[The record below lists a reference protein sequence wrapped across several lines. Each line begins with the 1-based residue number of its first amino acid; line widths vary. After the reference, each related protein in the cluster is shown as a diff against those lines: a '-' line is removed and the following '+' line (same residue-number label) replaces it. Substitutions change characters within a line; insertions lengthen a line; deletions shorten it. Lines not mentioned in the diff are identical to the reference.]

1 MASPAKLVGWQVLR
15 SIGKHGVHK
24 GDITSYDDEGE
35 LTFRV
40 EYPDGDVEDLSE
52 VDVRATLIDHGK
64 KIQVI
69 KLQRI
74 PIAIPNKLDKAAD
87 DSDSDYME
95 ETTDSF
101 ADSRVASSQASTQP
115 FPLTGSDV
123 PCQPTSES
131 ASVVARATPSTSLRK
146 RSTPSV
152 RKRSESTLW
161 VPSTC
166 PVSISVHFN
175 AIDRGL
181 CAQTLREHHTV
192 LERAMARLYP
202 RFKWGRSH
210 YLQVLSIK
218 AIHTKRY
225 VLI

>member
-1 MASPAKLVGWQVLR
+1 MLR
-15 SIGKHGVHK
+15 SFGKHGVHK

-40 EYPDGDVEDLSE
+40 EYPDGDFEDLSE
-52 VDVRATLIDHGK
+52 VDVRATLIDNGK

-69 KLQRI
+69 TLQSI
-74 PIAIPNKLDKAAD
+74 PVPIPTQLAKAAD
-87 DSDSDYME
+87 DSDSDYIE

-101 ADSRVASSQASTQP
+101 AVSRVAPSQASTQP
-115 FPLTGSDV
+115 FPLSGLDGQS
-123 PCQPTSES
+123 QPTTES

-146 RSTPSV
+146 RSAPPV

-161 VPSTC
+161 VPSPC
-166 PVSISVHFN
+166 PVSITVHFN

-192 LERAMARLYP
+192 LERAMVRLYP

-210 YLQVLSIK
+210 YLQVLSTI
-218 AIHTKRY
+218 AIHT
-225 VLI
+225 

>member
-1 MASPAKLVGWQVLR
+1 MLR
-15 SIGKHGVHK
+15 SYVKHGVHK

-40 EYPDGDVEDLSE
+40 EYADGDVEDLSE
-52 VDVRATLIDHGK
+52 VDVRATL
-64 KIQVI
+64 
-69 KLQRI
+69 
-74 PIAIPNKLDKAAD
+74 
-87 DSDSDYME
+87 
-95 ETTDSF
+95 
-101 ADSRVASSQASTQP
+101 
-115 FPLTGSDV
+115 TGSDEQS
-123 PCQPTSES
+123 QPTSVS

-152 RKRSESTLW
+152 RQRSESTLW

-166 PVSISVHFN
+166 SVSISVHFN

-181 CAQTLREHHTV
+181 CAQILREHHTV

-210 YLQVLSIK
+210 YLQVWSLL
-218 AIHTKRY
+218 AIHA
-225 VLI
+225 

>member
-1 MASPAKLVGWQVLR
+1 MLR
-15 SIGKHGVHK
+15 SFGKHGVHK

-40 EYPDGDVEDLSE
+40 EYPDGDFEDLSE
-52 VDVRATLIDHGK
+52 VDVRATLIDNAK

-69 KLQRI
+69 KLKRI
-74 PIAIPNKLDKAAD
+74 PNPRNKSAY
-87 DSDSDYME
+87 DSDSDYMQ
-95 ETTDSF
+95 ETTDAF
-101 ADSRVASSQASTQP
+101 ADSRVAPSQASTQP
-115 FPLTGSDV
+115 FPLSGLDGQS
-123 PCQPTSES
+123 QPTTES

-146 RSTPSV
+146 RSTPPM

-161 VPSTC
+161 VPSPC

-192 LERAMARLYP
+192 LERAMVRLYP

-210 YLQVLSIK
+210 YLQVLSII
-218 AIHTKRY
+218 AIHT
-225 VLI
+225 